1 MSQEG
6 EILVFH
12 KDDNV
17 DHERFV
23 RVAQEF
29 LELVHYETRP
39 PAEDRKIFEDVWIT
53 PDSTNAI
60 HFLDNSYMDCQYLW
74 VRGPRTPEF
83 VSKLYRLIPTDTTE
97 DILEELSGAHNL
109 EEGVSAVLKLGV
121 ACPNYDSQ
129 VFRAFELCLQ
139 EPPTEE
145 PSFRRATIQAIAYR
159 MWPENRPLLERVI
172 RTDEDEG
179 VRQFAQSIL
188 EEYQERAAAGR

>member
-17 DHERFV
+17 GYEDFLDS
-23 RVAQEF
+23 AQNY
-29 LELVHYETRP
+29 LGLVHYETRQ
-39 PAEDRKIFEDVWIT
+39 ATEERKIFEDVWLT
-53 PDSTNAI
+53 SDRASAV
-60 HFLDNSYMDCQYLW
+60 HFLDNQYMDCQYLW
-74 VRGPRTPEF
+74 VRGPQTNEL
-83 VSKLYRLIPTDTTE
+83 VSRIYGLLPTQE
-97 DILEELSGAHNL
+97 VEGILEDLVSAHNL
-109 EEGVSAVLKLGV
+109 EEGVSAILKLGV
-121 ACPNYDSQ
+121 ACPNYDPQ

-172 RTDEDEG
+172 RTDEDED

-188 EEYQERAAAGR
+188 EEYQERAAG